1 MATNEEL
8 KKGQQLLK
16 DQIEEVGFL
25 DNAFKTLSATITSA
39 IDDAIDS
46 MSGLDDITKKVAK
59 SYQQDIT
66 ASNKKINKNFR
77 RSSCSTSKN

>member
-25 DNAFKTLSATITSA
+25 DNAFKN
-39 IDDAIDS
+39 
-46 MSGLDDITKKVAK
+46 G
-59 SYQQDIT
+59 
-66 ASNKKINKNFR
+66 KKIIVSPMPILFCTANIFIWYL
-77 RSSCSTSKN
+77 